1 MLTDPAVT
9 EKRGFAKEQP
19 AAGDEDRR
27 AGRKTRPYCS
37 AGQAG
42 APAPCV
48 QEAGAVPEVH
58 GKASRPQISSLT
70 LKKKK
75 K

>member
-1 MLTDPAVT
+1 MKTDGQGG
-9 EKRGFAKEQP
+9 KRG
-19 AAGDEDRR
+19 
-27 AGRKTRPYCS
+27 PYCS

-75 K
+75 KSEMPEIPPL